1 MKKKNGEFKLCINK
15 ATISYRFVILVM
27 EELFDELYDTV
38 IFPRLDLKSRL
49 SNMVEKD
56 DIHKF
61 TFKTHEGHYEFWV
74 IVFGLSN
81 APTIFQVLMN

>member
-1 MKKKNGEFKLCINK
+1 
-15 ATISYRFVILVM
+15 M

-61 TFKTHEGHYEFWV
+61 TFKTHEGHYEF
-74 IVFGLSN
+74 
-81 APTIFQVLMN
+81 